1 MSQHI
6 VIFVSLMALS
16 SLLTIVHGFAP
27 TSTKSTSTT
36 TAFIAH
42 GERYSSSCLY
52 AAGDGDAEKKKPSL
66 FESEAWKPIQADL
79 DRVPVFTVATKEG
92 NPLAYT
98 IEITGKG
105 EFNVPCFYCDVDA
118 ALSEL
123 KGAREN
129 SDLEDLDII
138 PFPLGRAFQLWSND
152 EAVIVPSKQSIQ
164 QAGAPPGTNPIGQQV
179 PLFACM
185 EIAEEQDDGTPRL
198 PVFLRLEDA
207 NAALKEAVEADG
219 GSEDDF
225 EVACLSLSGVVAQLA
240 TIPESPAFHFIPP
253 STSMK
258 YIQEYLS

>member
-1 MSQHI
+1 MCQHI
-6 VIFVSLMALS
+6 VIFVSLLALS
-16 SLLTIVHGFAP
+16 SSLTIVHGFAP
-27 TSTKSTSTT
+27 TSTKVTLSTSV
-36 TAFIAH
+36 AH
-42 GERYSSSCLY
+42 GERYSSSCLH
-52 AAGDGDAEKKKPSL
+52 AADGSDGGAEKKKPSL

-129 SDLEDLDII
+129 SELDDLDII

-185 EIAEEQDDGTPRL
+185 EIAEEQGKSCATR
-198 PVFLRLEDA
+198 
-207 NAALKEAVEADG
+207 
-219 GSEDDF
+219 
-225 EVACLSLSGVVAQLA
+225 SGNNFGDL
-240 TIPESPAFHFIPP
+240 
-253 STSMK
+253 
-258 YIQEYLS
+258 